1 MNQDTILYTLPQWFV
16 FAGIIAS
23 IYGWVEKKKMFRM
36 IGPVIFMLLGLYAGF
51 AIANGYFSAYDY
63 LTPAEIMNEE
73 LEVETFE
80 ELPLQAKMLPAYWIF
95 IVSGIV
101 AIPAFIFEWKEKKLR
116 NLFIILTGLTALFG
130 FFIIVGELRSL

>member
-23 IYGWVEKKKMFRM
+23 VYGWVEKKKMFRM
-36 IGPVIFMLLGLYAGF
+36 IGPFIFLLLGLYAGF
-51 AIANGYFSAYDY
+51 AIASGYFSAYDY

-73 LEVETFE
+73 LEEETFE
-80 ELPLQAKMLPAYWIF
+80 EIPLQAKMLPAYWIF

-116 NLFIILTGLTALFG
+116 NLFTILTGLIALLG

>member
-1 MNQDTILYTLPQWFV
+1 MNQDIILYTLPQWFV

-23 IYGWVEKKKMFRM
+23 VYGWVEKKKMFRM
-36 IGPVIFMLLGLYAGF
+36 IGPLIFLLLGLYAGF
-51 AIANGYFSAYDY
+51 AISSGYFSAYDY

-73 LEVETFE
+73 LEEETFE
-80 ELPLQAKMLPAYWIF
+80 ELPIQAKILPAYWIF

-116 NLFIILTGLTALFG
+116 NLFMILTGLTALFG
-130 FFIIVGELRSL
+130 FFIIVGEIRSL

>member
-23 IYGWVEKKKMFRM
+23 VYGWVEKKKMFRM
-36 IGPVIFMLLGLYAGF
+36 IGPLIFILLGLYAGF
-51 AIANGYFSAYDY
+51 AIASGYFSAYDY

-73 LEVETFE
+73 LEQETFE
-80 ELPLQAKMLPAYWIF
+80 DLPLQAKILPAYWIF

-116 NLFIILTGLTALFG
+116 NLFMILTGLTALFG
-130 FFIIVGELRSL
+130 FFIIVGELRML